1 MLKHEIR
8 RYFQHGTLTQLN
20 TFEAVARLGSF
31 TRAGEELCLAQPTV
45 SVHIKKL
52 TDIIGVPLL
61 KQSGKQIQLTEAGN
75 QLLTECAEILH
86 ALARFE
92 NKVAHL
98 RSAGVKENQLAV
110 TSSSSLR

>member
-1 MLKHEIR
+1 MSKHEIR

-52 TDIIGVPLL
+52 TEIIGVPLL
-61 KQSGKQIQLTEAGN
+61 KQVGKQIQLTNAGDE
-75 QLLTECAEILH
+75 LLTECAEILQ
-86 ALARFE
+86 ALSRFE
-92 NKVAHL
+92 SKIAQL
-98 RSAGVKENQLAV
+98 RNATAKNNLPAI
-110 TSSSSLR
+110 TKSSSLQ